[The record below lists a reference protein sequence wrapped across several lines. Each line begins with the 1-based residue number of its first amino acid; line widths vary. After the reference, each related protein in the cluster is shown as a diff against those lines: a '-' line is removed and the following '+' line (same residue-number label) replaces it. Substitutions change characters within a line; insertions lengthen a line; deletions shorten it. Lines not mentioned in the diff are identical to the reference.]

1 MIILRKKAAPIPSS
15 SLIPNVIFEFVG
27 ITINQGLAANV
38 TNGSGL
44 TPPTPSLTGVHT
56 LYSASNGVRSA
67 LHSNIFPRTLLFT
80 LPNVYWVSGMAFW
93 QATGTESGNGIQ
105 SVTLQYSLDNFSWIT
120 IPNSPSSLPLGST
133 TVASSSLSYLW
144 APIQARFIRFL
155 VNSVWSGGRIA
166 LLEVQFS
173 GYL

>member
-44 TPPTPSLTGVHT
+44 TPPTPSLTGVHA

-67 LHSNIFPRTLLFT
+67 LHNNIFPRTLLFT

-93 QATGTESGNGIQ
+93 QATGTESSSGLN

-120 IPNSPSSLPLGST
+120 IPNSPSGLPLGST
-133 TVASSSLSYLW
+133 TVASSSLSYSW
-144 APIQARFIRFL
+144 APVQARFIRFL
-155 VNSVWSGGRIA
+155 VNSVWGGGRIA